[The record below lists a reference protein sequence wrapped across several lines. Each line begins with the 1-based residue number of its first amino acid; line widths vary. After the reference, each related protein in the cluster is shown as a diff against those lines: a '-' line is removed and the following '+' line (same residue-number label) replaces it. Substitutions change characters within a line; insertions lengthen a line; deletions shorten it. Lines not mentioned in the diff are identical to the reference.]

1 MNVLIVDDQQSARD
15 FVRTSLQGVSG
26 LSIHDFESPIEAL
39 EWSSRFRPD
48 LLLLDYRMPEMD
60 GLEFARRFRE
70 LPSHRDIPIVL
81 VTVVGDEPVRVA
93 ALEAGVIDYVVKPIK
108 PREIRARCQNL
119 LEMRQH
125 GEINKLRAKSLEQRL
140 LASMHEVQERER
152 ETLTRLA
159 RAIEFRDLGTSSYLE
174 RLSHFAGLIA
184 DGLGMPDDEAR
195 MIELAAPLHD
205 LGKIAIPDAIL
216 LKRGPLTD
224 EEIGVMRRHPQIG
237 YELLSDSPSRFVA
250 TSAQIALRHHERFDG
265 SGYPDGLTGDNI
277 PIAARIVAV
286 ADVLDALLSPRPYKD
301 AWALDKAFDYLLDQR
316 GKHFDPACVDAL
328 LRDQTHVAEVCERYS
343 KAHPRPGGI

>member
-15 FVRTSLQGVSG
+15 FVRTSLEGVSG
-26 LSIHDFESPIEAL
+26 LSIHDFESPVEAL
-39 EWSSRFRPD
+39 AWSSRFRPD
-48 LLLLDYRMPEMD
+48 LLLLDYRMPGMD

-70 LPSHRDIPIVL
+70 HPTHRDVPIVL

-108 PREIRARCQNL
+108 PREIRARCRNL
-119 LEMRQH
+119 LELRQH
-125 GEINKLRAKSLEQRL
+125 GELNKLRAKSLEQRL
-140 LASMHEVQERER
+140 IASMLEVQERER

-159 RAIEFRDLGTSSYLE
+159 RAIEFRDLGTSTYLE

-184 DGLGMPDDEAR
+184 DGLGLEDEEAR

-216 LKRGPLTD
+216 LKRGPLTE

-237 YELLSDSPSRFVA
+237 YELLSDSQNRFVA
-250 TSAQIALRHHERFDG
+250 TSAQIALRHHERYDG
-265 SGYPDGLTGDNI
+265 SGYPDRLAGEAI
-277 PIAARIVAV
+277 PLAARIVAA
-286 ADVLDALLSPRPYKD
+286 ADVLDALLSPRPYKE
-301 AWALDKAFDYLLDQR
+301 AWPLDKALDYLRDER
-316 GKHFDPACVDAL
+316 GRHFDPVCVDVL
-328 LRDQTHVAEVCERYS
+328 LRDRAHVAEICERYS